1 MNLLLSDTA
10 LPETLPVLP
19 ETFYVDLSQLQIGSC
34 LGCFSCWVKTPGRC
48 VLRDDAAAIYP
59 LIACSDQL
67 LYVSRVYCGSYD
79 VPMKQMLERSSP
91 VQQAFIRL
99 HHGETH
105 HVQRAV
111 AEKAA
116 VIIAYGDILPIEQD
130 IFRALVAR
138 NAYNMNF
145 RSYRIRF
152 VSEAERDETILEE
165 VSAWAGY

>member
-1 MNLLLSDTA
+1 
-10 LPETLPVLP
+10 
-19 ETFYVDLSQLQIGSC
+19 
-34 LGCFSCWVKTPGRC
+34 
-48 VLRDDAAAIYP
+48 
-59 LIACSDQL
+59 
-67 LYVSRVYCGSYD
+67 
-79 VPMKQMLERSSP
+79 MKQMLERSIP